1 MARATSSF
9 PVPVSPN
16 NRTEARLWLTME
28 MSLWRRRIG
37 AETPISPSNPA
48 CALDGARGGIA
59 QFSIRFRI
67 RWPAPIWGRYIFN
80 NLYLCNTVEYVRRY
94 VPKYIIGASY
104 RGD

>member
-37 AETPISPSNPA
+37 AETPISPWNPA
-48 CALDGARGGIA
+48 RASDGAREGIA
-59 QFSIRFRI
+59 QFPIFLSI
-67 RWPAPIWGRYIFN
+67 RWPAPIWGIYIIN
-80 NLYLCNTVEYVRRY
+80 NLYLCNTVEYVGRFLR
-94 VPKYIIGASY
+94 KYNIKVY
-104 RGD
+104 YWYF